1 VCVVTHAG
9 GFGID
14 PAADMNRAAF
24 VGGYCT
30 FKAKVCDYM
39 KEVWWQLRDAPNL
52 YPSHKWEGGREHG
65 CLGF

>member
-1 VCVVTHAG
+1 
-9 GFGID
+9 
-14 PAADMNRAAF
+14 MNRAAF